1 MVKPSLEEANR
12 NAQHFAEEE
21 HRKTLE
27 SMTSK
32 QMLVN
37 KNLHEIRTV
46 VNKRLRIEKQEKQES
61 LTQSLT
67 QLQNTQQKFINF
79 WDRKPT
85 KKVDSTLEI
94 AEMSE
99 ELAGES
105 TLPDVKV
112 KKHSSFE
119 EGDISGI
126 QDKEK
131 QKEEV
136 DEEEAFEFIDVRPRM
151 SIQNLAE
158 AHAEHDGWEKID
170 DQVQHRD
177 YKQEEST
184 AQNQDDDLDRA
195 FVTDESNVFM
205 TADKNSG
212 QERGLDSTI
221 ARKKLVNL
229 SGIEFNTDEK
239 EDSVRRVQDSDARI
253 LAEPVTPKADAAPA
267 KNRGAVKERIQRK
280 AEQEFEQLDK

>member
-1 MVKPSLEEANR
+1 MVKPSVEEANR
-12 NAQHFAEEE
+12 NALQFAEEE

-27 SMTSK
+27 SMNTK

-46 VNKRLRIEKQEKQES
+46 VNKRLKLEKQEKQDS
-61 LTQSLT
+61 LSQSLM

-79 WDRKPT
+79 WDRKQT
-85 KKVDSTLEI
+85 KKADNTLEI
-94 AEMSE
+94 AEISE

-105 TLPDVKV
+105 TLPNVKV
-112 KKHSSFE
+112 QKHSSFE
-119 EGDISGI
+119 EGDISDI
-126 QDKEK
+126 QGKEK
-131 QKEEV
+131 SKDEE

-151 SIQNLAE
+151 SIQNLGE
-158 AHAEHDGWEKID
+158 VHNEHDGWQKID

-205 TADKNSG
+205 TADKNAG
-212 QERGLDSTI
+212 HERGLDSTI

-239 EDSVRRVQDSDARI
+239 DDSVRRVQESDSRI
-253 LAEPVTPKADAAPA
+253 LAEPVTPKADAVPV
-267 KNRGAVKERIQRK
+267 KNQVAVKERIQLK
-280 AEQEFEQLDK
+280 AKQEFEQLDK